1 MPDLVGTCPKNF
13 WEEWI
18 AEGDP
23 AGTPW
28 SGETWAWFT
37 KDRLA
42 RTVRPGDRFYVVA
55 HGKLRGWAPVVEL
68 RTLDHGCYAICR
80 KGDAVACTIATPIPG
95 FQGLRVRW
103 WPRDLEHAFPNW
115 RTP

>member
-1 MPDLVGTCPKNF
+1 MPDLVGTCPKDF
-13 WEEWI
+13 WLDWI
-18 AEGDP
+18 GEGDP
-23 AGTPW
+23 AGTHW

-68 RTLDHGCYAICR
+68 RTIGPRYAICR
-80 KGDAVACTIATPIPG
+80 QGNAVACTIPSPIPG
-95 FQGLRVRW
+95 FRGLRVRW
-103 WPRDLEHAFPNW
+103 WDRALEVDFKDW
-115 RTP
+115 KTP